1 MKEIKKIT
9 IKEFV
14 TQYNNRVPQM
24 QESYLKDNLVIT
36 NYVPFIK
43 KDTLAQNLVDIS
55 TYKYEDYDKGDGT
68 IGRRKTD
75 IIKVNSTVQYLLF
88 CRLIIE
94 NYTNLEIETEGFFEE
109 YDLLKQSGLLDKLMV
124 GDENDLPLIPVSEIS
139 EMRTIV
145 EMKQKDEIT
154 NRCEIHNYISSQVTR
169 FGELTGIVLKPVLEK
184 ITTNLEN
191 MTEEDAEKLGN
202 KLDKVFK
209 RVK

>member
-14 TQYNNRVPQM
+14 TQYNNRIPQM

-36 NYVPFIK
+36 SYVPFIR
-43 KDTLAQNLVDIS
+43 KDVLAQKLVNIS
-55 TYKYEDYDKGDGT
+55 TYKYEDYTEEDGNVS
-68 IGRRKTD
+68 RRKTD
-75 IIKVNSTVQYLLF
+75 TIEVNSTVQYLLF

-94 NYTNLEIETEGFFEE
+94 NYTNLIVETEGFFEE

-124 GDENDLPLIPVSEIS
+124 GDENNLPLIPISEIS

-145 EMKQKDEIT
+145 DMKQKDIFT
-154 NRCEIHNYISSQVTR
+154 NYANPQSYISSQVTR
-169 FGELTGIVLKPVLEK
+169 FGELTGVVLKPIFEK
-184 ITTNLEN
+184 IIDKFEN
-191 MTEEDAEKLGN
+191 MTDEDMDKMDK

-209 RVK
+209 RIK